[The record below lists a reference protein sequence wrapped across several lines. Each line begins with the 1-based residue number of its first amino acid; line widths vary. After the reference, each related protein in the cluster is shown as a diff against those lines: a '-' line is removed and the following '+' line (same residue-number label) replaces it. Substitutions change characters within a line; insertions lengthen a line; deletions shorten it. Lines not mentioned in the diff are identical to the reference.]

1 MGAILTPWL
10 QATML
15 RNETGVA
22 AAMRQAMDGVRGSFA
37 TAP

>member
-1 MGAILTPWL
+1 VGAILTPWL